1 MAKTESK
8 KKKAYQL
15 VKGMKDI
22 LPDDQRYWDFVYGL
36 VNKMAET
43 YGFRRIETPV
53 LEFAELFNKG
63 VGQATD
69 IVEKEMY
76 NFVDQ
81 GEDHL
86 ALRPE
91 GTSGVV
97 RAYIEHGMVNL
108 PQPVKLFYLMPMFR
122 RDRPQAGRYRQHTQ
136 FGFEVLG
143 EADPVCDAQIILI
156 AYKIYQAV
164 NLPISIQI
172 NSVGCADCRP
182 AYLAQL
188 KEYFKRCKSRLS
200 DVSAARLAKNPL
212 RILDSKEKDD
222 LPLIADAPQQVDFLC
237 ENCKNHFIQ
246 VLEHLEELEI
256 PYVLNPTIVRGLDYY
271 SKTTFEIWVGDDEGG
286 RQSALGGG
294 GRYDGL
300 VEMLGGQSAPAV
312 GFGAGVERLIAQ
324 IKERDFKVPEL
335 PKATVFVAQL
345 GGDAKKKSL
354 ALFEKLNMAGIK
366 VCENLGK
373 SGLKAQLE
381 AADKAGVHFT
391 LILGQKELLDKTIRI
406 RDMGSGIQEVVDL
419 DKVTSEIKKR
429 LEKSIVSDT
438 EK

>member
-156 AYKIYQAV
+156 AY
-164 NLPISIQI
+164 
-172 NSVGCADCRP
+172 
-182 AYLAQL
+182 
-188 KEYFKRCKSRLS
+188 
-200 DVSAARLAKNPL
+200 
-212 RILDSKEKDD
+212 
-222 LPLIADAPQQVDFLC
+222 
-237 ENCKNHFIQ
+237 
-246 VLEHLEELEI
+246 
-256 PYVLNPTIVRGLDYY
+256 
-271 SKTTFEIWVGDDEGG
+271 
-286 RQSALGGG
+286 
-294 GRYDGL
+294 
-300 VEMLGGQSAPAV
+300 
-312 GFGAGVERLIAQ
+312 
-324 IKERDFKVPEL
+324 
-335 PKATVFVAQL
+335 
-345 GGDAKKKSL
+345 
-354 ALFEKLNMAGIK
+354 
-366 VCENLGK
+366 
-373 SGLKAQLE
+373 
-381 AADKAGVHFT
+381 
-391 LILGQKELLDKTIRI
+391 
-406 RDMGSGIQEVVDL
+406 
-419 DKVTSEIKKR
+419 
-429 LEKSIVSDT
+429 
-438 EK
+438 